1 MKICEGL
8 ELDPK
13 TFGEQVRGMRHVKP
27 LAEAAG
33 RLNPKLKRAINK
45 DLESAGF
52 GGKKKF
58 RKIGDAV
65 AKALEVLNKHGLE
78 QDEVLSTDKFRS
90 HNKDGVMGG
99 RTLIN
104 VAASDP
110 KNAFAP
116 APISGTGLSM
126 SWTEMGK
133 NVEVI
138 AYMS

>member
-8 ELDPK
+8 ILDPK
-13 TFGEQVRGMRHVKP
+13 TFGEQVRGLRYVKP
-27 LAEAAG
+27 LREAQA
-33 RLNPKLKRAINK
+33 RIDNKLKRKINK

-52 GGKKKF
+52 SGKKKF
-58 RKIGDAV
+58 RKVGDAV
-65 AKALEVLNKHGLE
+65 AVALKVLNKHGLE

-99 RTLIN
+99 RTLIK

-110 KNAFAP
+110 KDSFS
-116 APISGTGLSM
+116 PISIPNTGLAM
-126 SWTEMGK
+126 SWTELGN

>member
-8 ELDPK
+8 VLDPK
-13 TFGEQVRGMRHVKP
+13 TFHDQVRGLRHVKP
-27 LAEAAG
+27 LREAQA
-33 RLNPKLKRAINK
+33 RINNSLKRKINK

-58 RKIGDAV
+58 RKIGDALAV
-65 AKALEVLNKHGLE
+65 ALKVLNKHGLE

-99 RTLIN
+99 RTFIK

-116 APISGTGLSM
+116 VPIPTTGLAM
-126 SWTEMGK
+126 SWTELGK